1 MKNSYLGTLARRR
14 TSRRTEQ
21 GNCPSWKQNRNFKEI
36 SNKLCILESL
46 LQSLVTFVTIDLCV
60 LFLRGQRLPRR
71 GYELEDSETV
81 DLLIE
86 DKYSVF
92 TKNETTK
99 EEKIEDN
106 LSEKEKEMISEV
118 ITHIRKCSLASLP
131 EDLVK
136 KINHQ

>member
-1 MKNSYLGTLARRR
+1 M
-14 TSRRTEQ
+14 
-21 GNCPSWKQNRNFKEI
+21 
-36 SNKLCILESL
+36 
-46 LQSLVTFVTIDLCV
+46 
-60 LFLRGQRLPRR
+60 FLRGQRVPRR

-118 ITHIRKCSLASLP
+118 ITHIRKCSIASLP